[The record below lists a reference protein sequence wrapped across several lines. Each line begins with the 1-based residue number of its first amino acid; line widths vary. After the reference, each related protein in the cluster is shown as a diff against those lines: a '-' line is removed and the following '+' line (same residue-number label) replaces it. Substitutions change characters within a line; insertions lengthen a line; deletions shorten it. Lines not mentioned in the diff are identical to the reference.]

1 MHTGKIN
8 WLTPILGIIIPHHIL
23 VALGKVPYYWVG
35 QINYSTAVEQAK
47 TVSIIQAY

>member
-8 WLTPILGIIIPHHIL
+8 WLTPILGIIISHHIL
-23 VALGKVPYYWVG
+23 VALGKVSYYWIG
-35 QINYSTAVEQAK
+35 QINYSTVVEQAK